1 MIYCFTYL
9 QGNQDR
15 KSAHIISFTF
25 LLALGLKLGT
35 WMILCP
41 VGSSIGL
48 FMLLRQRTVLI
59 HGIYRYF
66 TILIPLNTID
76 ENGGGTEI
84 WDKSAKYSDLVIFL
98 LFFFEIPIIFLGAT
112 SSWRRICLQ
121 WLP

>member
-1 MIYCFTYL
+1 
-9 QGNQDR
+9 
-15 KSAHIISFTF
+15 
-25 LLALGLKLGT
+25 
-35 WMILCP
+35 
-41 VGSSIGL
+41 
-48 FMLLRQRTVLI
+48 MLLRQRTVLI